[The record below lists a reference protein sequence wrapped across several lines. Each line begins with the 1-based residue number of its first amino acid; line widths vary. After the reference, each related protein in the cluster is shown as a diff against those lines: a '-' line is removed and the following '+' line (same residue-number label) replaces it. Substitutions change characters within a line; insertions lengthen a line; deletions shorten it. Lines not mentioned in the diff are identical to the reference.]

1 MWGGRCLLVG
11 ACSACLAFMLAS
23 AAYAQNS
30 LSRPIEIIVPWG
42 SGGGSDQLARKIAG
56 LLEPKLKVPIRVT
69 NMPGGGGN
77 KGLAHMLAADPDGYT
92 LSIMTADTFASL
104 ATRRTDWRLADIRP
118 LAILSQQPSAFL
130 VHEQSKYKTWAD
142 LETAAKNESVRVAI
156 SGQGTPDELTVTYLT
171 RKGLRFITV
180 PIAKPGERQLAILGG
195 SVDVLYE
202 QIGDV
207 RSLVQNNQLRPV
219 LLFAERRDPRFKT
232 APTSLELGY
241 KIKLPQFR
249 MLVAKAGADSAA
261 MAKLGGALA
270 EAAASPEYAAHL
282 MEQYADEKSFL
293 PGDEALT
300 FLESELS
307 ALNALVA
314 EQNAMVGR

>member
-1 MWGGRCLLVG
+1 MRGGRCLFVG
-11 ACSACLAFMLAS
+11 ACLACLTFIPARAVD
-23 AAYAQNS
+23 AQDYP
-30 LSRPIEIIVPWG
+30 SRPIEIIVPWG
-42 SGGGSDQLARKIAG
+42 SGGGSDQLARRIAK
-56 LLEPKLKVPIRVT
+56 LIEPSLGVPVQVT
-69 NMPGGGGN
+69 NLPGSGGY
-77 KGLAHMLAADPDGYT
+77 KGLAQMLSANADGYT
-92 LSIMTADTFASL
+92 LSMMTADTFASL

-130 VHEQSKYKTWAD
+130 VHEQSKYKTWAG
-142 LETAAKNESVRVAI
+142 LEAAAKNESVRVAI
-156 SGQGTPDELTVTYLT
+156 TGSGTPDELTIMYLV
-171 RKGLRFITV
+171 RKGLRFVTV

-219 LLFAERRDPRFKT
+219 LLFAEHRDPRFKT
-232 APTSLELGY
+232 TPTSIELGY

-249 MLVAKAGADSAA
+249 MLVVKAGAGSAA
-261 MAKLGGALA
+261 AARLTAALA

-282 MEQYADEKSFL
+282 VELYADENSFV

-300 FLESELS
+300 FLENELTT
-307 ALNALVA
+307 LKALVTD
-314 EQNAMVGR
+314 QNAMVGR